1 MNGALPGMRMFVNG
15 VNCNALIDTGCTRCI
30 IYAPLCA
37 QWKKENINVTTV
49 SGEHYQCMGTS
60 SVSIQLFS
68 GASVTM
74 SALVVTF
81 KPLNYD
87 FILGMNCV
95 MALHGVTVYSC
106 DNIYFGIE
114 NVHSVAA
121 VGTPATINLDAK
133 DVESK
138 VANDSLALEFEE
150 TPENICI
157 DEKNFKV
164 TYSRQIKKWTV
175 SWKWCDDAGPSRL
188 QNSVS
193 EYAVPQDVRQEYEDE
208 LSRWIEDGWLI
219 PYDETIHGPVRGTI
233 PLMAVVQQH
242 KNKVRPV
249 LDFRELNSYVDAHT
263 AEADVCAEK
272 LREWRKQGQ
281 MIALMDLHKAYLQIH
296 VYPSLWSCQTVVFR
310 KRRYCLARMGFGL
323 NIAPLVLKKKSL
335 VLCSAGMKGLIRL
348 PRRTWM
354 TSW

>member
-1 MNGALPGMRMFVNG
+1 MPS
-15 VNCNALIDTGCTRCI
+15 
-30 IYAPLCA
+30 
-37 QWKKENINVTTV
+37 KKENINVTTV